1 MFLSGLCCF
10 MEKNKEVYLNFGLIA
25 YGSLREIEKLQRIIN
40 SDFQGL
46 KIVYQT
52 VTAKRLFL
60 QRKSRLEDGI
70 QNEREKEKSER

>member
-1 MFLSGLCCF
+1 
-10 MEKNKEVYLNFGLIA
+10 MEKNKEVFLNFGLIA
-25 YGSLREIEKLQRIIN
+25 YGSLREIENLQRIIK

-60 QRKSRLEDGI
+60 QRKSRLEDDM
-70 QNEREKEKSER
+70 NEREKEKST